1 MTTNDSTDV
10 SQRVYG
16 HARARHHTPARAA
29 SAETQRGS
37 TAHFTVFYADDLG
50 TDGPVL
56 ADAVL
61 SRCEQDYASLQGFF
75 GGITPAGLPF
85 EVHIQPGSNGA
96 SHATCAATALTCD
109 AFTGTDGALVS
120 SLVVAEA
127 DEVFMANQGAGWDC
141 GASNGEG
148 LSRVLAAEL
157 YPAEQSPPGTGISF
171 ATGAA
176 WLNSDRPDFVTQTD
190 HTDQNP
196 VSTGCATLFINYLRH
211 QLNYSLNQIVQ
222 AGGAT
227 LADTYTTLT
236 GRSDA
241 FAAFSAVLAG
251 AFPPGQQVTLT
262 NDNPFPLPG
271 A

>member
-1 MTTNDSTDV
+1 MTTNDSTGA
-10 SQRVYG
+10 SPRVYG
-16 HARARHHTPARAA
+16 HAGARHHSRAA
-29 SAETQRGS
+29 AGSTETQRGS
-37 TAHFTVFYADDLG
+37 TAHFTVFYAGDLG
-50 TDGPVL
+50 ADGPVL

-96 SHATCAATALTCD
+96 SHAGCAATALTCD
-109 AFTGTDGALVS
+109 AFSGTDGALVS

-127 DEVFMANQGAGWDC
+127 DEVFMADQAAGWDC

-171 ATGAA
+171 ATAAA
-176 WLNSDRPDFVTQTD
+176 WLNSDRPDFVTQND
-190 HTDQNP
+190 PTDQNP

-236 GRSDA
+236 GRGDA
-241 FAAFSAVLAG
+241 FAAFSALLAG
-251 AFPPGQQVTLT
+251 AFPPGQQVNLT